1 MQDRVPLHP
10 GRVKLAPVAGEEN
23 TFDMTRADEPTQEG
37 TPLNKATLLQ
47 DWTAALYGLGTD
59 ATPDDVFFEMAPRVG
74 DIKATARDDVD
85 GNWLLCDGS
94 VCLKA
99 DYPDLHAVMDKY
111 TTQPMVYAPEQS
123 ASIPTNI
130 GLVHRVNGIYFA
142 LGGVDI
148 YASKDFVTWTKVYT
162 ATVGMDYVK
171 YVNGMYIVWSSGNL
185 TKTAFAYAAD
195 PFGAWK
201 ENTAGYTSTGTIADV
216 IYFDGNWIFAVNRT
230 TYAQLRYTTDLA
242 VTPTSYTGANVYG
255 LHEMYVYDGALWIVG
270 HDTNSYAQ
278 AVKIPSIDGS
288 VTTIWTS
295 DVGTTQ
301 TSFLVGDRLVIV
313 ISQSLAVIQL
323 SADMTSAAAQT
334 YTIPAAD
341 ESARIMS
348 ALAEGDRV
356 HLANVW
362 SLSSGQYGCQ
372 LLQVYNLDTS
382 PTFVSSLAPSAQ
394 SANVSLL
401 ATGSNAVDLAYAV
414 TGGTSQVVKI
424 PVYDRT
430 AAALLPNIT
439 FERSHA
445 YIRARR
451 RLYGQGP
458 LVTADG
464 QRLTDSQS
472 RSLIG

>member
-23 TFDMTRADEPTQEG
+23 TFDMTRADAPTQEG

-74 DIKATARDDVD
+74 DIKATARDDVG

-123 ASIPTNI
+123 ASIPATI
-130 GLVHRVNGIYFA
+130 THVYLVNGIYFA
-142 LGGVDI
+142 VGGVDI
-148 YASKDFVTWTKVYT
+148 YASRDFTAWTKVYT
-162 ATVGMDYVK
+162 ATVSIQYVK
-171 YVNGMYIVWSSGNL
+171 YVNGMYIVWSGSNT

-201 ENTAGYTSTGTIADV
+201 ENTAGYTNTGAIADV

-242 VTPTSYTGANVYG
+242 VTPTSATGANVYSV
-255 LHEMYVYDGALWIVG
+255 HEMYVYDGVLWVVG

-278 AVKIPSIDGS
+278 AVKIPSISGS

-301 TSFLVGDRLVIV
+301 TSFLAGDRLAIV
-313 ISQSLAVIQL
+313 ISQTLVVIQL
-323 SADMTSAAAQT
+323 SADMTSAAAQI

-341 ESARIMS
+341 ESARIRS
-348 ALAEGDRV
+348 ALADGDRV

-362 SLSSGQYGCQ
+362 SGGCQ
-372 LLQVYNLDTS
+372 LLQVYDLDTS
-382 PTFVSSLAPSAQ
+382 PTLVSSIAPSVQ
-394 SANVSLL
+394 SDDVSLL
-401 ATGSNAVDLAYAV
+401 AAGSNAVDLAYAV

-439 FERSHA
+439 FERAHA

>member
-123 ASIPTNI
+123 ASIPATITN
-130 GLVHRVNGIYFA
+130 VYRVNGIYFA
-142 LGGVDI
+142 LGGLDI
-148 YASKDFVTWTKVYT
+148 YASRDFVTWTKVYT
-162 ATVGMDYVK
+162 ATVGMTYVK
-171 YVNGMYIVWSSGNL
+171 YVNGMYIVWSSANL

-201 ENTAGYTSTGTIADV
+201 ENTAGYTNTGTIADV
-216 IYFDGNWIFAVNRT
+216 VYFDGNWIFAINRT

-242 VTPTSYTGANVYG
+242 VTPTAYTAASVYSM
-255 LHEMYVYDGALWIVG
+255 HEMYVYDGVLWGVG
-270 HDTNSYAQ
+270 NDNDNHAQ
-278 AVKIPSIDGS
+278 AVKIPSISCS
-288 VTTIWTS
+288 VTTLWTS
-295 DVGTTQ
+295 DVGVSQ
-301 TSFLVGDRLVIV
+301 ISFLLGDRLAIV
-313 ISQSLAVIQL
+313 TSQTLVVIQL
-323 SADMTSAAAQT
+323 SADMTSAVAQT
-334 YTIPAAD
+334 YTIPGAD
-341 ESARIMS
+341 ESARIKS
-348 ALAEGDRV
+348 ALADGDRV

-362 SLSSGQYGCQ
+362 SGGCQ
-372 LLQVYNLDTS
+372 LLQVYDLDTS
-382 PTFVSSLAPSAQ
+382 PTFVSSLAPSVP

-401 ATGSNAVDLAYAV
+401 AASSNAVDLAYAV
-414 TGGTSQVVKI
+414 TDGASQVVKI

-430 AAALLPNIT
+430 AAALLPEIT
-439 FERSHA
+439 FERAHA